1 MPKITRKGGE
11 SAASQAA
18 DPLLFDREVIR
29 RQTMGSV
36 KIRNEY
42 GECICAAYWDPG
54 IRDVVFETRYRGN
67 SRRIKLSDVVRQLRF
82 YRLLK

>member
-1 MPKITRKGGE
+1 
-11 SAASQAA
+11 
-18 DPLLFDREVIR
+18 
-29 RQTMGSV
+29 MGSV